1 TAEEIQR
8 LYKRFMKL
16 DKDKSGS
23 IDREEFLS
31 IPQIANNPLASRM
44 IAIFDEDGGGDVD
57 FKEFIAGLSA
67 FSSKGN
73 KDEKLR
79 FAFKVYDMDRDG
91 LISNGELFIVL
102 KMMVGNN
109 LKDNQ
114 LQQIVDKTIMEADK
128 DMDGKI
134 SFEEF
139 YSVVESTDIAKKV
152 KHKIIDDEL
161 NSYLK
166 RIKEGPSPSDYSGRG
181 NKGWPSGQFGEDPLY
196 LNHHPA
202 SASGNPITI
211 YHPVFEMFVKDCQTA
226 VPTQETYDHVV
237 EVTESMSDVF
247 HNEDLRTDEFHH
259 LLEKFNITVNR
270 IGIDKCTTDGTALA
284 GDGCFFVINVEVKP
298 ELREGN
304 GCPYIQGI
312 VYYGK
317 KVAQYLETR
326 KGQQTRL
333 PCFILYLADP
343 FLGVAGVIYSHVFT
357 ALKSTYNMLHE
368 YYNSPEIGPQSL
380 WPYYQAF
387 KYQHKQ
393 VEFEYRK
400 QLYKD
405 KLLFVVETKQNSV
418 IPDLPCR
425 LLVKFTESYGEAV
438 HKFCADCG
446 FAPKL
451 FECHKLSM
459 RWKVVIMEYLEDYVS
474 LYDAVNAKVEWKEKI
489 KKSIEEMHHAGFC

>member
-1 TAEEIQR
+1 
-8 LYKRFMKL
+8 
-16 DKDKSGS
+16 
-23 IDREEFLS
+23 
-31 IPQIANNPLASRM
+31 
-44 IAIFDEDGGGDVD
+44 
-57 FKEFIAGLSA
+57 
-67 FSSKGN
+67 
-73 KDEKLR
+73 
-79 FAFKVYDMDRDG
+79 
-91 LISNGELFIVL
+91 
-102 KMMVGNN
+102 N
-109 LKDNQ
+109 LKRE
-114 LQQIVDKTIMEADK
+114 V
-128 DMDGKI
+128 
-134 SFEEF
+134 EELKLEVKRLKKKLK
-139 YSVVESTDIAKKV
+139 SVK
-152 KHKIIDDEL
+152 
-161 NSYLK
+161 
-166 RIKEGPSPSDYSGRG
+166 
-181 NKGWPSGQFGEDPLY
+181 
-196 LNHHPA
+196 A

-489 KKSIEEMHHAGFC
+489 KKSIEEMHHAGFVHGDLQKPNILYQETDKSIN